1 MHHILGV
8 LHGVSIHRTEE
19 LVQPMEQVIKELE
32 LTEVTRAFHQFE
44 PFGATGVIVLSES
57 HFSAHTYPESS
68 SVYLDLFCCSKD
80 FKPDKAK
87 ECIQRVFRAH
97 DFDFKYIP
105 R

>member
-19 LVQPMEQVIKELE
+19 LIPPMEQIIKELG
-32 LTEVTRAFHQFE
+32 LTEVNRAFHQFD

-57 HFSAHTYPESS
+57 HFSAHTYPENA

-87 ECIQRVFRAH
+87 ECIQRVFKANC
-97 DFDFKYIP
+97 FDFKYIP

>member
-19 LVQPMEQVIKELE
+19 LIPLMEHVVTELG
-32 LTEVTRAFHQFE
+32 LTEVNRAFHQFE

-57 HFSAHTYPESS
+57 HFSAHTYPENA
-68 SVYLDLFCCSKD
+68 SVYLDIFCCSND

-87 ECIQRVFRAH
+87 ECIQRIFRA
-97 DFDFKYIP
+97 DCFDFKYIP

>member
-19 LVQPMEQVIKELE
+19 LAPLMEQVVKELR
-32 LTEVTRAFHQFE
+32 LTEVNRAFHQFE

-57 HFSAHTYPESS
+57 HFSAHTYPENAK
-68 SVYLDLFCCSKD
+68 VYLDLFCCSKD

-87 ECIQRVFRAH
+87 ECIQRIFDA
-97 DFDFKYIP
+97 DCFDFNYIP